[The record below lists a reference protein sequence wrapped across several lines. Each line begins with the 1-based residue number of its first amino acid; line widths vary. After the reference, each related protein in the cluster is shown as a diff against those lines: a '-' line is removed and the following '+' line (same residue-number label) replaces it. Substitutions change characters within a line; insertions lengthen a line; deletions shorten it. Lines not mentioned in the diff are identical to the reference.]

1 MPRQNE
7 IKLRDEDAMSEQL
20 GISTDLSGQVAM
32 VTGASQGLGKACAV
46 RLAGCGA
53 TVLCVARSVDKLAE
67 TVAEITA
74 SGGVAVAMPCDVGS
88 RESVQALFKEV
99 EEKYGKLDII
109 VNNAG
114 ITRDTLLPR
123 MTDEHW
129 DDVIQTNLT
138 SCFLFCREASKIMMS
153 ARYGRIINMSSVSGL
168 IGNPGQ
174 TNYSASKAGMIGLTR
189 SLARELGKRKVTVNA
204 VAPGFIESEMTK
216 ALGDETLKEVKKRIP
231 ANRLGSAD
239 DVAAAVVF
247 LASPGASYITGQ
259 VLTVD
264 GGMTC

>member
-1 MPRQNE
+1 
-7 IKLRDEDAMSEQL
+7 MSENSI
-20 GISTDLSGQVAM
+20 GFTTDLSGQIAL

-46 RLAGCGA
+46 RLAEAGA
-53 TVLCVARSVDKLAE
+53 HTICLARNAEKLSD
-67 TVAEITA
+67 TVAAIEA
-74 SGGVAVAMPCDVGS
+74 AGGKAQAMPCDVGS
-88 RESVQALFKEV
+88 RESVVDVFSKIEQEH
-99 EEKYGKLDII
+99 GKLEIL

-138 SCFLFCREASKIMMS
+138 SCFLCSREASKIMMGS
-153 ARYGRIINMSSVSGL
+153 RYGRIINMSSVSGL

-189 SLARELGKRKVTVNA
+189 SLSRELGKRKITVNA
-204 VAPGFIESEMTK
+204 VAPGFIESDMTK
-216 ALGDETLKEVKKRIP
+216 ALGDDILKEVKKRIP
-231 ANRLGSAD
+231 ANRLGQAD

-259 VLTVD
+259 VITVD
-264 GGMTC
+264 GGMTA